1 MQYLVL
7 YNIIFM
13 ADGKQPGCQ
22 ITCVIRLCFHS
33 LHIIVWAL
41 SLWCDKFTCSV
52 IFAYIA
58 LSCKVEQYSRYTKN
72 SISPNFGTLQDF
84 LVAEFNAL
92 SRGNVLNFV
101 SSTYFFENLKF
112 VKKFLTSKEGN
123 ILKRNARR
131 FFSCPVIGI
140 SLWPHWTICFWLVF
154 WQLSEFVSQCLAKK
168 KFRFSIFLFI

>member
-22 ITCVIRLCFHS
+22 ITCVFRLCFHS

-72 SISPNFGTLQDF
+72 SICPNFGTLQDF
-84 LVAEFNAL
+84 LVAKFNAL
-92 SRGNVLNFV
+92 SRGNVLSFV

-112 VKKFLTSKEGN
+112 VKKFLTSKEG
-123 ILKRNARR
+123 ITEKWKARR
-131 FFSCPVIGI
+131 SSSCPFIEI
-140 SLWPHWTICFWLVF
+140 SLWPH
-154 WQLSEFVSQCLAKK
+154 
-168 KFRFSIFLFI
+168 